1 MAVLAF
7 NVSIGVQSG
16 GGSSMTD
23 HRPQDTASKTRSHR
37 FRAGVVRVVSVTAV
51 AVTACALWA
60 GAASAA
66 TATKFNTT
74 TKITNT
80 VPGSIH
86 VGQSFTFDVTVTS
99 AGGSAAT
106 GKVAVKPTKAG
117 LPAAYSCTVTLSGG
131 KGTCT
136 VKPTEYGVVDY
147 TATYGGDAT
156 HNGSTSSGTY
166 PLEVKNVT
174 TTTVGPKTAAAG
186 TVTLTA
192 DVYAM
197 GANITVGKGGT
208 GTVAFS
214 NGTKVIAGCSAQK
227 LTTFTAPNN
236 VATCKTTLAKGTYTI
251 NAVYSGDETNVG
263 SKGTVTLTV
272 S

>member
-1 MAVLAF
+1 MRA
-7 NVSIGVQSG
+7 
-16 GGSSMTD
+16 
-23 HRPQDTASKTRSHR
+23 HRSQDAASNPRGHR
-37 FRAGVVRVVSVTAV
+37 FGAGVVRVLSVVAMAATAS
-51 AVTACALWA
+51 TLWA

-66 TATKFNTT
+66 TKYATT

-106 GKVAVKPTKAG
+106 GKVVVKPTQTG
-117 LPAAYSCTVTLSGG
+117 LPTAYSCTATVTSG
-131 KGTCT
+131 KGTCA
-136 VKPTEYGVVDY
+136 VKPTEYGVVYYD
-147 TATYGGDAT
+147 ATYGGDAT
-156 HNGSTSSGTY
+156 HNGSTYTGKF

-174 TTTVGPKTAAAG
+174 STTVSPKTAAAG

-197 GANITVGKGGT
+197 GANITDGT
-208 GTVAFS
+208 GSVAFDK
-214 NGTKVIAGCSAQK
+214 GTTVISGCAAQK
-227 LTTFTAPNN
+227 LATFTGAPHFYN

-251 NAVYSGDETNVG
+251 NVVYSGDVVNVG
-263 SKGTVTLTV
+263 SKGSVTLTV

>member
-1 MAVLAF
+1 
-7 NVSIGVQSG
+7 
-16 GGSSMTD
+16 
-23 HRPQDTASKTRSHR
+23 
-37 FRAGVVRVVSVTAV
+37 
-51 AVTACALWA
+51 
-60 GAASAA
+60 
-66 TATKFNTT
+66 
-74 TKITNT
+74 
-80 VPGSIH
+80 
-86 VGQSFTFDVTVTS
+86 VGQSFTFDLTVTS

-106 GKVAVKPTKAG
+106 GKVAVKPTQAG

-136 VKPTEYGVVDY
+136 VKPTEYGIVDY
-147 TATYGGDAT
+147 DATYAGDAT
-156 HNGSTSSGTY
+156 HNGSAYTGKF

-197 GANITVGKGGT
+197 GANITDGT
-208 GTVAFS
+208 GSVKFS
-214 NGTKVIAGCSAQK
+214 NGSTAIAGCTAQK
-227 LTTFTAPNN
+227 LAKFTAPNN

-251 NAVYSGDETNVG
+251 NAVYSGDVTNVG